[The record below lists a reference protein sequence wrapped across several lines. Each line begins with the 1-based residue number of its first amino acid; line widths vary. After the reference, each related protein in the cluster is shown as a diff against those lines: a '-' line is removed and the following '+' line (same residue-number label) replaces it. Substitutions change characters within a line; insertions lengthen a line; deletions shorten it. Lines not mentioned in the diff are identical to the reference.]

1 MRNTSTLLQK
11 KYSVWAA
18 ILLGIYGFM
27 VAIPL
32 SYVFINSFK
41 TFTDIQYRPLEIN
54 PAKWTFDNYI
64 KAWTVMDLG
73 KGFLANL
80 IFLILSL
87 LFMITAGSLMG
98 FAVVIVRSKF
108 LKIAYNL
115 VILVITIPFQA
126 IMIPVVVLMKTF
138 QLLNSYVGTSL
149 LFAACSMPIVVFLYS
164 GAIKSIPREL
174 CEAAVVDGCGIMQ
187 TFLKVYF
194 PLLNVIT
201 GTVLIIRGTSVWNDM
216 LINMIT
222 VTDNAKRTVVYRLS
236 TFLSTRISQW
246 DFVFGAVVII
256 SLPIVIVFFLLQK
269 SFISGITSGA
279 VKG

>member
-11 KYSVWAA
+11 RYSFWAA

-27 VAIPL
+27 TAIPL
-32 SYVFINSFK
+32 FYVLINSFK

-54 PAKWTFDNYI
+54 PAKWTFANYI

-73 KGFLANL
+73 RGFLTNL
-80 IFLILSL
+80 TFLSLSL
-87 LFMITAGSLMG
+87 LFIIAAGSLMG
-98 FAVVIVRSKF
+98 FAVVIVHSKF
-108 LKIAYNL
+108 LKAAYTL

-126 IMIPVVVLMKTF
+126 VMIPIVVLMKTF
-138 QLLNSYVGTSL
+138 QILNTYVGTSL

-164 GAIKSIPREL
+164 GAVKSIPREL
-174 CEAAVVDGCGIMQ
+174 CEAAVVDGCDIMQ

-194 PLLNVIT
+194 PLLNVVT
-201 GTVLIIRGTSVWNDM
+201 GTILIIRGTAIWNDM

-222 VTDNAKRTVVYRLS
+222 VTDQAKRTVVYRLT

-256 SLPIVIVFFLLQK
+256 SLPIVIVFFFLQK
-269 SFISGITSGA
+269 SFISGITAGA